1 MPSFDAHWKWARNRC
16 YGDQKITRRILYP
29 PCRHVGDTQKIRDA
43 YYIRSLPD
51 YGRCL
56 NAPTPILRRAQRRI
70 FQISFI
76 SYYFLHKKRP
86 RAARIFFQ
94 ISSMSYHF
102 INEKGRAKR
111 GNSCARCSKLG
122 PMLRASVLLIP
133 SAQKILKK
141 LSRNAQNDAQKLS
154 DA

>member
-1 MPSFDAHWKWARNRC
+1 
-16 YGDQKITRRILYP
+16 
-29 PCRHVGDTQKIRDA
+29 VGDTQKIREA

-70 FQISFI
+70 FQIS
-76 SYYFLHKKRP
+76 
-86 RAARIFFQ
+86 
-94 ISSMSYHF
+94 SMSYHF
-102 INEKGRAKR
+102 INENGRAQR

-122 PMLRASVLLIP
+122 PLLRASVLLIP